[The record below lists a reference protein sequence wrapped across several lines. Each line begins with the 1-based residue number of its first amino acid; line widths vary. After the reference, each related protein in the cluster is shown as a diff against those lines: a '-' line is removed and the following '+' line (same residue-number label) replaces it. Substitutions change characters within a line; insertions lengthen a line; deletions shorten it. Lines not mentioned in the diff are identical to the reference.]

1 MSILISLLVGLIDIN
16 SKVSNNNNNNNNN
29 NDPWYDPHN
38 PIHRELKSSSDDQ
51 PNFVFI
57 LADDLGYN
65 ALGYDDSDIDFA
77 TPFLTNM
84 ANEGIILTNYYS
96 PEVCTPAIYI

>member
-16 SKVSNNNNNNNNN
+16 SKVSNNNN

-57 LADDLGYN
+57 SADDLGYN
-65 ALGYDDSDIDFA
+65 AF
-77 TPFLTNM
+77 NM
-84 ANEGIILTNYYS
+84 MIVIL
-96 PEVCTPAIYI
+96 ILLHHF